1 MISVSTVEQAMTC
14 LRNLKDSGYKYC
26 RVLVDNYNIGA
37 ALVEDII
44 DAIDYCRSPRGKI
57 RAFVFH
63 GKEYVVKSKI
73 EIKPMTNDDF
83 MLHIM
88 GVENPYDTKLMTTDL
103 QQRLK
108 QADFVKS
115 IWRTTDEVDAEEWE
129 KRKERWRQ
137 IRDSELC
144 TKIEKPK
151 GPSPIPKE
159 VSSRNER
166 RNVGDVEGREKER
179 ILSNSSKKPKGFFA
193 KIAGWFKGDVGYK
206 R

>member
-14 LRNLKDSGYKYC
+14 LRNLKESGYKYC
-26 RVLVDNYNIGA
+26 RVFVDDYNIGA

-44 DAIDYCRSPRGKI
+44 DSINYCRSPRGKI

-73 EIKPMTNDDF
+73 EIKPFSNDDF
-83 MLHIM
+83 LRHIM
-88 GVENPYDTKLMTTDL
+88 GVEERSSPFSNVPDHLRDEI
-103 QQRLK
+103 
-108 QADFVKS
+108 DFVKR

-129 KRKERWRQ
+129 KRKEHWRQ

-151 GPSPIPKE
+151 GASPIPKE

-166 RNVGDVEGREKER
+166 RNVGDVEGREKGR

>member
-14 LRNLKDSGYKYC
+14 LRNLKGSGYKYC

-83 MLHIM
+83 MQHIM
-88 GVENPYDTKLMTTDL
+88 GVENPHDTKLMTPAL

-108 QADFVKS
+108 SADFVKG

-129 KRKERWRQ
+129 KRKEHWRQ
-137 IRDSELC
+137 LRELC

-151 GPSPIPKE
+151 EPSPIPKE

-166 RNVGDVEGREKER
+166 RKTGNENERDSGR

>member
-166 RNVGDVEGREKER
+166 RNVGDVEGREKGR
-179 ILSNSSKKPKGFFA
+179 ILSNSSKKPKGLFA
-193 KIAGWFKGDVGYK
+193 KIAGWFKGDGGYK
-206 R
+206 H

>member
-144 TKIEKPK
+144 TK
-151 GPSPIPKE
+151 PSPIPKE